1 MTNFRFHNEQ
11 TANGVR
17 KIVWASI
24 FRGILQAAH
33 GTNEEWQLP
42 LVTFK
47 WKMETA
53 KFCLIAENGNGKGK
67 FVFLGWQMITVIDES
82 CSSKRAHLCSCLVF
96 DQE

>member
-24 FRGILQAAH
+24 FGGIRQAEH
-33 GTNEEWQLP
+33 GSNEEWQLP

-47 WKMETA
+47 WKTETA
-53 KFCLIAENGNGKGK
+53 NFCLFAENGNGKGK
-67 FVFLGWQMITVIDES
+67 FVFLGWQMINGN
-82 CSSKRAHLCSCLVF
+82 
-96 DQE
+96 